1 MTDKEPIKGRFQK
14 GHPGGPGRPPGT
26 KDKITLLRHAIEL
39 QLREKGSGEMLAVL
53 DTAIKL
59 AKAGDRQMIKLLLEQ
74 WVTKGV
80 QHEEKTTERKLEI
93 NVNVP
98 AQPVKPEAE
107 AEGIVDEIL
116 KESNNVQ

>member
-1 MTDKEPIKGRFQK
+1 MTDTKPPIKGRFVK
-14 GHPGGPGRPPGT
+14 GQPGGPGRPPGT
-26 KDKITLLRHAIEL
+26 KNEITLLKHAIEL

-74 WVTKGV
+74 WITKGNIS
-80 QHEEKTTERKLEI
+80 EEKTTERKLEI

-98 AQPVKPEAE
+98 AQPTKPEAE
-107 AEGIVDEIL
+107 TEGVTEVL
-116 KESNNVQ
+116 EGTTNG